1 MTSVPRPSHSS
12 MYWRSS
18 HIPFTFFRKQMD
30 LPAPPRFVKF
40 ISRASSP
47 TQGLFRTV
55 PTSDH
60 VPELMNAQSSP
71 LAGIAA
77 IADAVSWHAGTTS
90 LVPPNAVSFARSPP
104 MLPTIELVGPTLVVH
119 EICVLIAANI

>member
-1 MTSVPRPSHSS
+1 

-77 IADAVSWHAGTTS
+77 IADAVADLGKPEAIGQ
-90 LVPPNAVSFARSPP
+90 VF
-104 MLPTIELVGPTLVVH
+104 VGFQKYLYQ
-119 EICVLIAANI
+119 EAA

>member
-1 MTSVPRPSHSS
+1 MH
-12 MYWRSS
+12 WRSS

-40 ISRASSP
+40 ISRALSL

-55 PTSDH
+55 HTSDQ

-77 IADAVSWHAGTTS
+77 IADAVSGQAGTTR
-90 LVPPNAVSFARSPP
+90 LVPRNPGLFLTAPPN
-104 MLPTIELVGPTLVVH
+104 LPTMYP
-119 EICVLIAANI
+119 

>member
-1 MTSVPRPSHSS
+1 MH
-12 MYWRSS
+12 WRSS

-77 IADAVSWHAGTTS
+77 IADAVSWQAGTINLVSRKAES
-90 LVPPNAVSFARSPP
+90 LPRSPP
-104 MLPTIELVGPTLVVH
+104 MLPTIVPVGTIRGAFETSKPRL
-119 EICVLIAANI
+119 